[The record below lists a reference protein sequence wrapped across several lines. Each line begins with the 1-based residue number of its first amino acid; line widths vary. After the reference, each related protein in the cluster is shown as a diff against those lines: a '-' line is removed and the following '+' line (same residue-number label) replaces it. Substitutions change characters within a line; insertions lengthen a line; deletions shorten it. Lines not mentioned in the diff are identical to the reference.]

1 VLRTPVAIGLLWPA
15 LLAAQSSERPPFF
28 AGERLTYKVR
38 VERMNAGGRGS
49 MTVEG
54 PVMVRGRSAYL
65 LKFDLEA
72 KVGPFKGVDNTE
84 SWIDAER
91 LVSLRF
97 HKHEKHVLST
107 HDESV
112 ELYPEARRW
121 ELPNGTIGETASD
134 DPLDELSFIYFMRT
148 LPLETDSTYGF
159 NRHFEAGRNPVTV
172 RVTGRD
178 TITTGAGTFRTIVVE
193 MRVKDPRRYKGDG
206 VIRFHLTDDQCRL
219 PVRIESTMP
228 VVGRTVLTLES
239 QSHPRA
245 HLAIA
250 P

>member
-1 VLRTPVAIGLLWPA
+1 MAGQGSPRL
-15 LLAAQSSERPPFF
+15 PFS

-54 PVMVRGRSAYL
+54 PVTIRGRPAYL

-72 KVGPFKGVDNTE
+72 KVGPFKGVDNTQ

-97 HKHEKHVLST
+97 HKHEKHVLSS

-121 ELPNGTIGETASD
+121 EEPNGIIGESPSD

-148 LPLETDSTYGF
+148 LPLDADSTYGF
-159 NRHFEAGRNPVTV
+159 NRHFEPGRNPVTL
-172 RVTGRD
+172 RVIGRD
-178 TITTGAGTFRTIVVE
+178 TVATGAGTFRTIVVE
-193 MRVKDPRRYKGDG
+193 MRVKDPRRYKGEG
-206 VIRFHLTDDQCRL
+206 VIRFNLTDDECRL
-219 PVRIESTMP
+219 PVRIESKMP
-228 VVGRTVLTLES
+228 VVGTTVLTLES
-239 QSHPRA
+239 QSHPRE